1 MCVCVCCIL
10 SEQVGAEKA
19 TCSNVEKRILQYTI
33 WIHFHPYKIEIRLS
47 TACIRKVFMMMPN
60 NWWGRKELMWSEPS
74 LSLISGWGATLG
86 LCSMLNS
93 SFQLTILFATT
104 SNKYHQI
111 TCLCQANS
119 FSSSRKS
126 CLMLLLMCK
135 EEKTKVSKTTFLHNE
150 LYLANPIPPLCA
162 LKSKKVLPTMYLFI
176 QFWEVPN
183 KCNLF

>member
-1 MCVCVCCIL
+1 MYIIL
-10 SEQVGAEKA
+10 SFILVGAEKNNMFQ
-19 TCSNVEKRILQYTI
+19 CRKKSCNIGI
-33 WIHFHPYKIEIRLS
+33 WIHFRPYYKIEIRLS

-126 CLMLLLMCK
+126 CLMLLLLMCK

-162 LKSKKVLPTMYLFI
+162 LKSKKVHTT
-176 QFWEVPN
+176 

>member
-1 MCVCVCCIL
+1 
-10 SEQVGAEKA
+10 
-19 TCSNVEKRILQYTI
+19 
-33 WIHFHPYKIEIRLS
+33 
-47 TACIRKVFMMMPN
+47 
-60 NWWGRKELMWSEPS
+60 MWSEPS

-126 CLMLLLMCK
+126 CLMLLLCQ

-150 LYLANPIPPLCA
+150 LCIQPTQYSSSLLSQYQVLHNHIAQSLTYYSFFQFLFDTSGIICTYNKIHQILFE
-162 LKSKKVLPTMYLFI
+162 KVSDASHTF
-176 QFWEVPN
+176 
-183 KCNLF
+183 

>member
-1 MCVCVCCIL
+1 
-10 SEQVGAEKA
+10 
-19 TCSNVEKRILQYTI
+19 
-33 WIHFHPYKIEIRLS
+33 
-47 TACIRKVFMMMPN
+47 
-60 NWWGRKELMWSEPS
+60 MWSEPS

-126 CLMLLLMCK
+126 CLMLLLLLLMCK

-162 LKSKKVLPTMYLFI
+162 LKSKKVLPTMYLCI

-183 KCNLF
+183 KCNLFQISGFCYDVRVLSSAPTVKGSRIILCNAGELFQKNIDF

>member
-1 MCVCVCCIL
+1 
-10 SEQVGAEKA
+10 
-19 TCSNVEKRILQYTI
+19 
-33 WIHFHPYKIEIRLS
+33 
-47 TACIRKVFMMMPN
+47 
-60 NWWGRKELMWSEPS
+60 MWSEPS

-104 SNKYHQI
+104 SNKYNQI

-162 LKSKKVLPTMYLFI
+162 LKSKKVHTTKY
-176 QFWEVPN
+176 
-183 KCNLF
+183 NLFQISGFCYDGAKFFLLPQQSKVKSRFQNNPLQCWRVIISLKNIDF

>member
-1 MCVCVCCIL
+1 MCVCVCVCVCCIL

-33 WIHFHPYKIEIRLS
+33 WIHFHPYYKIEIRLS

-162 LKSKKVLPTMYLFI
+162 LKSKKVHTT
-176 QFWEVPN
+176 